1 MVSFKAFSYSKKN
14 LCTPYHH
21 IPVLLSPH
29 TPASTNPLQVSM
41 DFLIL
46 DILYKRSH
54 IKCGPL
60 ALLLISIVFSTFI
73 HVAHISTS
81 LLPSNIP
88 FCVYPAVCSFI
99 HQCHNGCWNFFP
111 FFDFYESCFCE
122 HSCFVWLCFHFSRM
136 YLKGIVWSYNN
147 YVYPFAALPNYF
159 PSDSTVL

>member
-99 HQCHNGCWNFFP
+99 HQCHNGCWNFFSI
-111 FFDFYESCFCE
+111 FWFLWIMLLWTFMFC
-122 HSCFVWLCFHFSRM
+122 VAMFSF
-136 YLKGIVWSYNN
+136 LSYVPKRNC
-147 YVYPFAALPNYF
+147 V
-159 PSDSTVL
+159 VI